1 MSLIHRKARPL
12 ERTTRSFRDDR
23 LFIVACDDTYAPK
36 QYFDAFAIPRIQ
48 VHVIPTT
55 DGTSS
60 APYALERLLSMDFEE
75 GDERW
80 LLLDTDQCT
89 SREHLPT
96 FVNAIR
102 KAKQHGVK
110 IALSKSCFEIWL
122 LLHYV
127 EEAVVTPLKTATA
140 VEKALKKQLG
150 SYNKRRLRPEDF
162 PLESVVDACRR
173 AEKLDGSVTGGDI
186 PTGNTSRVYLLWKS
200 IVSKALRS
208 QLPAALHP
216 LLHTESM

>member
-60 APYALERLLSMDFEE
+60 APHVLERLLGMDYED

-80 LLLDTDQCT
+80 LLLDTDHCT
-89 SREHLPT
+89 SREHLAT
-96 FVNAIR
+96 FVETIR
-102 KAKQHGVK
+102 RAKQHGVR

-122 LLHYV
+122 LLHHV
-127 EEAVVTPLKTATA
+127 EEAVVTPLKNARA
-140 VEKALKKQLG
+140 VEKALKRQLVG
-150 SYNKRRLRPEDF
+150 YNKRRLRPEDF

-173 AEKLDGSVTGGDI
+173 AETLDALVTGGDI
-186 PTGNTSRVYLLWKS
+186 PDGNTSRVYLIWKS

-216 LLHTESM
+216 LLPTEAV